1 MMSAPVDPTPV
12 TRGMGYLDGGDLRHR
27 ISPARP
33 GPPSPLGWGRVATPG
48 TAGFPSLGRG
58 YVAVMV
64 YEPTSE
70 SGVVLLGGCPGADTV
85 ERGAFTGARGAIAPV
100 A

>member
-1 MMSAPVDPTPV
+1 MMSAPVDPIPET
-12 TRGMGYLDGGDLRHR
+12 GGLGYLNCGDLRHR
-27 ISPARP
+27 IPSAR
-33 GPPSPLGWGRVATPG
+33 PPSPLGWGRVAIPG

-70 SGVVLLGGCPGADTV
+70 SGVVLLGGCPRADTV
-85 ERGAFTGARGAIAPV
+85 ERGAFTGTRGAIAPV